1 VLPEADASALPEI
14 EHAIGATAPGPSW
27 ITFLDTEG
35 DQSMA
40 QIKAALS
47 NVLPGTVEACVHREW
62 QQGAPSTHFARRLIR
77 LAPARP
83 VEPTPSRR
91 LLHLLRQP
99 GDEAMWFEALERWA
113 VDRSWDTELGPPP
126 DQPNNIPAD
135 IKGCVFQTIACG
147 SARSAAGNLR
157 PLPQGGP
164 PLMPSCATS

>member
-14 EHAIGATAPGPSW
+14 EHAIGATRQAVLDH
-27 ITFLDTEG
+27 FLDTEG

-62 QQGAPSTHFARRLIR
+62 QQGRLLRISPGVYR

-83 VEPTPSRR
+83 VEPPKPPSPPPPPT
-91 LLHLLRQP
+91 P

-135 IKGCVFQTIACG
+135 IKGAFQ
-147 SARSAAGNLR
+147 RSPAEAPGA
-157 PLPQGGP
+157 P
-164 PLMPSCATS
+164 PGT